1 MYDYANFGNWGMVLS
16 GMVLAILFY
25 AMYLLNRYNL
35 AASTSM
41 NVIHYLMISSSSL
54 TTMMLS
60 GGWGLFLALFMLTKD
75 KFEEKV
81 EA

>member
-1 MYDYANFGNWGMVLS
+1 MVLS

-41 NVIHYLMISSSSL
+41 NVIHYLQ
-54 TTMMLS
+54 
-60 GGWGLFLALFMLTKD
+60 A
-75 KFEEKV
+75 EKV
-81 EA
+81 LMNRHQLPIQRMK

>member
-1 MYDYANFGNWGMVLS
+1 
-16 GMVLAILFY
+16 
-25 AMYLLNRYNL
+25 
-35 AASTSM
+35 
-41 NVIHYLMISSSSL
+41 MISSSSL